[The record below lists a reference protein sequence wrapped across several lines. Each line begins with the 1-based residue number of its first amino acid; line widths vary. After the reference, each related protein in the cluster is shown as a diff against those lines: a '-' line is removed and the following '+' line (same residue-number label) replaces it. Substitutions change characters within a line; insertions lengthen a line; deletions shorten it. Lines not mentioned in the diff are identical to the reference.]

1 MRLKAEK
8 AKKILRQKSQ
18 KKLALPDVPE
28 HLDLSIKEASSLKK
42 IVDAKVIPS
51 ISSSKVHTFKPF
63 LLSTNRV
70 KSFSCATFPAYLDLQ
85 SVLSCVSSA

>member
-51 ISSSKVHTFKPF
+51 ISSSKVHTFKTFLSFLIEPF
-63 LLSTNRV
+63 
-70 KSFSCATFPAYLDLQ
+70 
-85 SVLSCVSSA
+85 VSKIKKLKGGSALYP

>member
-8 AKKILRQKSQ
+8 AKKFLRQKSQ
-18 KKLALPDVPE
+18 KQLALPDVPE

-70 KSFSCATFPAYLDLQ
+70 KRFSCATFTACLDLQ